1 MNLKLLPGRL
11 FMNQAIRL
19 LIMVTI
25 FLFTAN
31 PLFSADHQ
39 ALGNASEPTFQ
50 FMFWALLLGGF
61 SAISL
66 VLGSAL
72 GLIWQP
78 RPRMIAA
85 FTAFGAGALLA
96 ALSVELIAPT
106 VIEFVEQKQ
115 TLSGNAED
123 HEKFLEFTFLIA
135 GCIIG
140 GILFFF
146 LNEALNSSGGYL
158 RKVSTTISYFN
169 HERRHRYTKMLKRI
183 SKIELFRSVTP
194 SHVDVLVRYIR
205 HSSIKAGKYLFYE
218 GNMAQKLFL
227 IESGEVEII
236 NNGKKVKTLGPGHFL
251 GETAMLSREPV
262 GYSALALTNLKVFE
276 LSYNDLQHLK
286 DSCPELQEILESEA
300 KQEFNPVNGNISVS
314 EENMELAKEWS
325 DEAEKYLHHT
335 SYLPTQSEINET
347 EKKSGSA
354 PLSIWLGIF
363 LDGIPESFV
372 IGAGFLII
380 LSAKLA
386 QGTVEFT
393 DVIPYT
399 LIAGL
404 FLSNF
409 PEAMSSTIG
418 MKKMGWK
425 PYKILGLWTSLML
438 MTAIG
443 AVFGYYYGSKI
454 PNYVEIGVEGV
465 ASGAMLTMIAQTMIP
480 EAVHIGGNRV
490 TGLSTLAGYLA
501 AVAFK
506 VFE

>member
-1 MNLKLLPGRL
+1 MKILNCTSFSENSWFRRVLILTGILIICLP
-11 FMNQAIRL
+11 A
-19 LIMVTI
+19 
-25 FLFTAN
+25 
-31 PLFSADHQ
+31 FSAGGHETINIQ
-39 ALGNASEPTFQ
+39 EPTTRY
-50 FMFWALLLGGF
+50 MFWALILGGF

-66 VLGSAL
+66 VLGSLL
-72 GLIWQP
+72 GLAWQP
-78 RPRMIAA
+78 RPRITAG

-115 TLSGNAED
+115 SLSPGGEGHD
-123 HEKFLEFTFLIA
+123 KMLEFVFLIA
-135 GCIIG
+135 GCIFG

-169 HERRHRYTKMLKRI
+169 RQHRRRYSRMLDRL
-183 SKIELFRSVTP
+183 SSVELFRSIP
-194 SHVDVLVRYIR
+194 PEHVDALVRHIHYTEV
-205 HSSIKAGKYLFYE
+205 KPGKYLFYQ
-218 GNMAQKLFL
+218 GNMVHKLFL

-236 NNGKKVKTLGPGHFL
+236 RNGERIRLMQAGHFL
-251 GETAMLSREPV
+251 GESAMLSREPSE
-262 GYSALALTNLKVFE
+262 YSAMAISPLKVFE
-276 LSYNDLQHLK
+276 LNQNDLQKLK
-286 DSCPELQEILESEA
+286 DTCPELQEIIETEA
-300 KQEFNPVNGNISVS
+300 RHEFNLPEDDGKDRNGSKK
-314 EENMELAKEWS
+314 EAREWS
-325 DEAEKYLHHT
+325 DEAGKHLHH
-335 SYLPTQSEINET
+335 SAYMPTQHEINESG
-347 EKKSGSA
+347 KKAGSA

-372 IGAGFLII
+372 IGAGFLLI
-380 LSAKLA
+380 LTAKLSF
-386 QGTVEFT
+386 GDVVFT

-409 PEAMSSTIG
+409 PEAMSSSIG

-425 PYKILGLWTSLML
+425 PLKILGLWTSLMI

-443 AVFGYYYGSKI
+443 AVVGYYFGAKI
-454 PNYVEIGVEGV
+454 PNYIEIGVEGI

-506 VFE
+506 IFE